1 MKLKYSLFAL
11 IALAVSGCQ
20 KAPVYDDVVYI
31 AGAEGEVPTL
41 SLTLDDQFPKELSV
55 KVSSSIVVGHDTK
68 VRLVTDP
75 SKIEE
80 YNTQYG
86 KKGVMLPETNFVLKN
101 TELTIPAG
109 SFSTA
114 EPLVVS
120 VTKDEGLKEGVSY
133 VIPLSIESVDGDLK
147 VKEGFRT
154 VFVEIGRIIIG
165 PAADCSGSTYFKVDF
180 AEGEQDK
187 YDIYNLGEV
196 TYEARINLQ
205 RWGGWCNTV
214 MGLEENFCLRFV
226 QDDFKGQLQLSGWGG
241 TLMVPTGGIAVSL
254 NKWTHVAAVFDGPNK
269 KVSIYID
276 GVLACSADTQQDFAG
291 PHAGISGRLV
301 PHRQFVQRRPPAE
314 GLHQRSPRM
323 GQGSQRQRPEEQHVL
338 CRPGDG
344 RPAGILA
351 LQRKSRRQKGGR
363 RPDRTR
369 IQGDLLQLG
378 HEMGGQ
384 RPLSRMTTDVI
395 RTTNK
400 LPFRAAC
407 LFFRFPASD
416 YSKRPRTR
424 RSHNGLSASLT
435 SSSTCTK

>member
-109 SFSTA
+109 SFS
-114 EPLVVS
+114 
-120 VTKDEGLKEGVSY
+120 
-133 VIPLSIESVDGDLK
+133 SVDGDLK

-276 GVLACSADTQQDFAG
+276 GVLACSADTNKTSLDLTQVYQDDSFRIAN
-291 PHAGISGRLV
+291 S
-301 PHRQFVQRRPPAE
+301 
-314 GLHQRSPRM
+314 
-323 GQGSQRQRPEEQHVL
+323 
-338 CRPGDG
+338 CNDG
-344 RPAGILA
+344 RQLKGYISEARVWAKALNGNDLKNNMCYVDPATDGLLA
-351 LQRKSRRQKGGR
+351 YWRFNEKADGKKVE
-363 RPDRTR
+363 D
-369 IQGDLLQLG
+369 DLTG
-378 HEMGGQ
+378 HGYKA
-384 RPLSRMTTDVI
+384 T
-395 RTTNK
+395 
-400 LPFRAAC
+400 
-407 LFFRFPASD
+407 
-416 YSKRPRTR
+416 Y
-424 RSHNGLSASLT
+424 
-435 SSSTCTK
+435 SSSAMKWVDNVRCPE

>member
-11 IALAVSGCQ
+11 IALAVAGCQ

-276 GVLACSADTQQDFAG
+276 GVLACSADTNKTSLDLTQVYQDDSFRIANSCNDG
-291 PHAGISGRLV
+291 RQLKGYISEARVWAKALNGNDLKNNMCYVDPATDGLLAYWRFNEKADGKKVEDDLTGHGYKATYSSSAMKRGISGRF
-301 PHRQFVQRRPPAE
+301 PKRA
-314 GLHQRSPRM
+314 
-323 GQGSQRQRPEEQHVL
+323 VL
-338 CRPGDG
+338 SC
-344 RPAGILA
+344 
-351 LQRKSRRQKGGR
+351 
-363 RPDRTR
+363 
-369 IQGDLLQLG
+369 
-378 HEMGGQ
+378 M
-384 RPLSRMTTDVI
+384 
-395 RTTNK
+395 
-400 LPFRAAC
+400 C
-407 LFFRFPASD
+407 
-416 YSKRPRTR
+416 
-424 RSHNGLSASLT
+424 SASRT
-435 SSSTCTK
+435 AVRNPSSSSVSA

>member
-11 IALAVSGCQ
+11 IALAVAGCQ

-109 SFSTA
+109 SFSAA

-276 GVLACSADTQQDFAG
+276 GVLACSADTNKTSLDLTQVYQDDSFRIAN
-291 PHAGISGRLV
+291 S
-301 PHRQFVQRRPPAE
+301 
-314 GLHQRSPRM
+314 
-323 GQGSQRQRPEEQHVL
+323 
-338 CRPGDG
+338 CNDG
-344 RPAGILA
+344 RQLKGYISEARVWAKA
-351 LQRKSRRQKGGR
+351 LNGN
-363 RPDRTR
+363 
-369 IQGDLLQLG
+369 DLKNN
-378 HEMGGQ
+378 M
-384 RPLSRMTTDVI
+384 
-395 RTTNK
+395 
-400 LPFRAAC
+400 C
-407 LFFRFPASD
+407 
-416 YSKRPRTR
+416 
-424 RSHNGLSASLT
+424 
-435 SSSTCTK
+435 

>member
-11 IALAVSGCQ
+11 IALAVAGCQ

-109 SFSTA
+109 SFSAA

-276 GVLACSADTQQDFAG
+276 GVLACSADTNKTSLDLTQVYQDDSFRIAN
-291 PHAGISGRLV
+291 SCNDGR
-301 PHRQFVQRRPPAE
+301 PAE

>member
-154 VFVEIGRIIIG
+154 VFVE
-165 PAADCSGSTYFKVDF
+165 S
-180 AEGEQDK
+180 
-187 YDIYNLGEV
+187 
-196 TYEARINLQ
+196 
-205 RWGGWCNTV
+205 
-214 MGLEENFCLRFV
+214 
-226 QDDFKGQLQLSGWGG
+226 
-241 TLMVPTGGIAVSL
+241 AVSSSARL
-254 NKWTHVAAVFDGPNK
+254 PTVQAAPISR
-269 KVSIYID
+269 SISPRASRTNTTSTTWAKS
-276 GVLACSADTQQDFAG
+276 LTKPASTCSAGAAG
-291 PHAGISGRLV
+291 A
-301 PHRQFVQRRPPAE
+301 
-314 GLHQRSPRM
+314 
-323 GQGSQRQRPEEQHVL
+323 
-338 CRPGDG
+338 
-344 RPAGILA
+344 
-351 LQRKSRRQKGGR
+351 
-363 RPDRTR
+363 
-369 IQGDLLQLG
+369 
-378 HEMGGQ
+378 
-384 RPLSRMTTDVI
+384 I
-395 RTTNK
+395 R
-400 LPFRAAC
+400 
-407 LFFRFPASD
+407 
-416 YSKRPRTR
+416 
-424 RSHNGLSASLT
+424 
-435 SSSTCTK
+435 

>member
-11 IALAVSGCQ
+11 IALAVAGCQ

-109 SFSTA
+109 SFSAA

-276 GVLACSADTQQDFAG
+276 GVLACSADTNKTSLDLTQVYQDDSFRIANSCNDGRQLKGYISEARVWAKALNGNDLKNNMCYVDPATDGLLAYWRFNEKADGKKVLPESDWVTTDAG
-291 PHAGISGRLV
+291 KVLKSLGKINSYYALKTYGVNAQPYYVLQGRNGKQLV
-301 PHRQFVQRRPPAE
+301 PPRGYDLNVDNFV
-314 GLHQRSPRM
+314 GFL
-323 GQGSQRQRPEEQHVL
+323 
-338 CRPGDG
+338 
-344 RPAGILA
+344 
-351 LQRKSRRQKGGR
+351 KSGVEAYNAQK
-363 RPDRTR
+363 
-369 IQGDLLQLG
+369 
-378 HEMGGQ
+378 
-384 RPLSRMTTDVI
+384 
-395 RTTNK
+395 
-400 LPFRAAC
+400 
-407 LFFRFPASD
+407 
-416 YSKRPRTR
+416 
-424 RSHNGLSASLT
+424 
-435 SSSTCTK
+435 

>member
-109 SFSTA
+109 SFSAA

-165 PAADCSGSTYFKVDF
+165 PAADCSGNTYFKVDF

-276 GVLACSADTQQDFAG
+276 GVLACSADTNKTSLDLTQVYQDSFRIAN
-291 PHAGISGRLV
+291 S
-301 PHRQFVQRRPPAE
+301 
-314 GLHQRSPRM
+314 
-323 GQGSQRQRPEEQHVL
+323 
-338 CRPGDG
+338 CNDG
-344 RPAGILA
+344 RQLKGYISEARVWAKALNGNDLKNNMCYVDPATDGLLA
-351 LQRKSRRQKGGR
+351 YWRFNEKADGKKVE
-363 RPDRTR
+363 D
-369 IQGDLLQLG
+369 DLTG
-378 HEMGGQ
+378 HGYKA
-384 RPLSRMTTDVI
+384 T
-395 RTTNK
+395 
-400 LPFRAAC
+400 
-407 LFFRFPASD
+407 
-416 YSKRPRTR
+416 Y
-424 RSHNGLSASLT
+424 
-435 SSSTCTK
+435 SSSAMKWVDNVRCPE

>member
-1 MKLKYSLFAL
+1 
-11 IALAVSGCQ
+11 
-20 KAPVYDDVVYI
+20 
-31 AGAEGEVPTL
+31 
-41 SLTLDDQFPKELSV
+41 
-55 KVSSSIVVGHDTK
+55 
-68 VRLVTDP
+68 
-75 SKIEE
+75 
-80 YNTQYG
+80 
-86 KKGVMLPETNFVLKN
+86 MLPETNFVLKN

-276 GVLACSADTQQDFAG
+276 GVLACSADTNKTSLDLTQVYQDDSFRIAN
-291 PHAGISGRLV
+291 S
-301 PHRQFVQRRPPAE
+301 
-314 GLHQRSPRM
+314 
-323 GQGSQRQRPEEQHVL
+323 
-338 CRPGDG
+338 CNDG
-344 RPAGILA
+344 RQLKGYISEARVWAKALNGNDLKNNMCYVDPATDGLLA
-351 LQRKSRRQKGGR
+351 YWRFNEKSRRQKGGR

>member
-80 YNTQYG
+80 HNTQYG

-109 SFSTA
+109 SFSA

-276 GVLACSADTQQDFAG
+276 GVLACSADTNKTSLDLTQVYQDDSFRIAN
-291 PHAGISGRLV
+291 S
-301 PHRQFVQRRPPAE
+301 
-314 GLHQRSPRM
+314 
-323 GQGSQRQRPEEQHVL
+323 
-338 CRPGDG
+338 CNDG
-344 RPAGILA
+344 RQLKGYISEARVWAKALNGNDLKNNMCYVDPATDGLLA
-351 LQRKSRRQKGGR
+351 YWRFNEKADGKKVE
-363 RPDRTR
+363 D
-369 IQGDLLQLG
+369 DLTG
-378 HEMGGQ
+378 HGYKA
-384 RPLSRMTTDVI
+384 T
-395 RTTNK
+395 
-400 LPFRAAC
+400 
-407 LFFRFPASD
+407 
-416 YSKRPRTR
+416 Y
-424 RSHNGLSASLT
+424 
-435 SSSTCTK
+435 SSSAMKWVDNVRCPE

>member
-86 KKGVMLPETNFVLKN
+86 KEGRNAPQETNFVLKN

-165 PAADCSGSTYFKVDF
+165 PGCRLFGQHLFQGRFRRGRAGQIRHLQLGRSHLRSPHQPAA
-180 AEGEQDK
+180 
-187 YDIYNLGEV
+187 L
-196 TYEARINLQ
+196 
-205 RWGGWCNTV
+205 GGWCNTV

-276 GVLACSADTQQDFAG
+276 GVLACSADTNKTSLDLTQVYQDDSF
-291 PHAGISGRLV
+291 
-301 PHRQFVQRRPPAE
+301 
-314 GLHQRSPRM
+314 
-323 GQGSQRQRPEEQHVL
+323 
-338 CRPGDG
+338 
-344 RPAGILA
+344 
-351 LQRKSRRQKGGR
+351 
-363 RPDRTR
+363 R
-369 IQGDLLQLG
+369 IANSCND
-378 HEMGGQ
+378 
-384 RPLSRMTTDVI
+384 
-395 RTTNK
+395 
-400 LPFRAAC
+400 AA
-407 LFFRFPASD
+407 S
-416 YSKRPRTR
+416 
-424 RSHNGLSASLT
+424 
-435 SSSTCTK
+435 

>member
-241 TLMVPTGGIAVSL
+241 TLMDPTGGIAVSL

-276 GVLACSADTQQDFAG
+276 GVLACSADTNKTSLDLTQVYQDDSFRIAN
-291 PHAGISGRLV
+291 S
-301 PHRQFVQRRPPAE
+301 
-314 GLHQRSPRM
+314 
-323 GQGSQRQRPEEQHVL
+323 
-338 CRPGDG
+338 CNDG
-344 RPAGILA
+344 RQLKGYISEARVWAKALNGNDLKNNMCYVDPATDGLLA
-351 LQRKSRRQKGGR
+351 YWRFNEKADGKKVE
-363 RPDRTR
+363 D
-369 IQGDLLQLG
+369 DLTG
-378 HEMGGQ
+378 HGYKA
-384 RPLSRMTTDVI
+384 T
-395 RTTNK
+395 
-400 LPFRAAC
+400 
-407 LFFRFPASD
+407 
-416 YSKRPRTR
+416 Y
-424 RSHNGLSASLT
+424 
-435 SSSTCTK
+435 SSSAMKWVDNVRCPE

>member
-276 GVLACSADTQQDFAG
+276 GVLACSADTNKTSLDLTQVYQDDSFRIAN
-291 PHAGISGRLV
+291 S
-301 PHRQFVQRRPPAE
+301 
-314 GLHQRSPRM
+314 
-323 GQGSQRQRPEEQHVL
+323 
-338 CRPGDG
+338 CNDG
-344 RPAGILA
+344 RQLKGYISEARVWAKALNGNDLKNNMCYVDPATDGLLA
-351 LQRKSRRQKGGR
+351 YWRFNEKPTAKGGR

-400 LPFRAAC
+400 LPEKAAC
-407 LFFRFPASD
+407 LFSDFRLRITRSGRAPGG
-416 YSKRPRTR
+416 RT
-424 RSHNGLSASLT
+424 T
-435 SSSTCTK
+435 D

>member
-11 IALAVSGCQ
+11 IALAVAGCQ

-109 SFSTA
+109 SFSAA

-154 VFVEIGRIIIG
+154 VFVEIVSSSARLPTVRAAPISRSISPRASRTNTTSTTWAKSLTK
-165 PAADCSGSTYFKVDF
+165 PAST
-180 AEGEQDK
+180 
-187 YDIYNLGEV
+187 
-196 TYEARINLQ
+196 
-205 RWGGWCNTV
+205 
-214 MGLEENFCLRFV
+214 
-226 QDDFKGQLQLSGWGG
+226 
-241 TLMVPTGGIAVSL
+241 
-254 NKWTHVAAVFDGPNK
+254 
-269 KVSIYID
+269 
-276 GVLACSADTQQDFAG
+276 CSAGAAG
-291 PHAGISGRLV
+291 A
-301 PHRQFVQRRPPAE
+301 
-314 GLHQRSPRM
+314 
-323 GQGSQRQRPEEQHVL
+323 
-338 CRPGDG
+338 
-344 RPAGILA
+344 
-351 LQRKSRRQKGGR
+351 
-363 RPDRTR
+363 
-369 IQGDLLQLG
+369 
-378 HEMGGQ
+378 
-384 RPLSRMTTDVI
+384 I
-395 RTTNK
+395 R
-400 LPFRAAC
+400 
-407 LFFRFPASD
+407 
-416 YSKRPRTR
+416 
-424 RSHNGLSASLT
+424 
-435 SSSTCTK
+435 

>member
-11 IALAVSGCQ
+11 IALAVAGCQ

-109 SFSTA
+109 SFSAA

-276 GVLACSADTQQDFAG
+276 GVLACSADTNKTSLDLTQVYQDDSFRIAN
-291 PHAGISGRLV
+291 S
-301 PHRQFVQRRPPAE
+301 
-314 GLHQRSPRM
+314 
-323 GQGSQRQRPEEQHVL
+323 
-338 CRPGDG
+338 CNDG
-344 RPAGILA
+344 RQLKGYISEARVWAKALNGNDLKNNMCYVDPATDGLLA
-351 LQRKSRRQKGGR
+351 YWRFNEKADGKKV
-363 RPDRTR
+363 
-369 IQGDLLQLG
+369 DLPG
-378 HEMGGQ
+378 
-384 RPLSRMTTDVI
+384 
-395 RTTNK
+395 
-400 LPFRAAC
+400 
-407 LFFRFPASD
+407 
-416 YSKRPRTR
+416 
-424 RSHNGLSASLT
+424 
-435 SSSTCTK
+435 

>member
-11 IALAVSGCQ
+11 IALAVAGCQ

-109 SFSTA
+109 SFSAA

-226 QDDFKGQLQLSGWGG
+226 QDDFKGQLQLSGE
-241 TLMVPTGGIAVSL
+241 SQ
-254 NKWTHVAAVFDGPNK
+254 HER
-269 KVSIYID
+269 
-276 GVLACSADTQQDFAG
+276 SA
-291 PHAGISGRLV
+291 
-301 PHRQFVQRRPPAE
+301 E
-314 GLHQRSPRM
+314 
-323 GQGSQRQRPEEQHVL
+323 PE
-338 CRPGDG
+338 RDG
-344 RPAGILA
+344 RPDVQSPALRERRERECVLQHGRMPAERDRQQAGQPRDKAIDQCFPN
-351 LQRKSRRQKGGR
+351 LQTKN
-363 RPDRTR
+363 
-369 IQGDLLQLG
+369 LL
-378 HEMGGQ
+378 
-384 RPLSRMTTDVI
+384 
-395 RTTNK
+395 
-400 LPFRAAC
+400 
-407 LFFRFPASD
+407 
-416 YSKRPRTR
+416 
-424 RSHNGLSASLT
+424 
-435 SSSTCTK
+435 

>member
-109 SFSTA
+109 SFSAA

-154 VFVEIGRIIIG
+154 VFVEIGRRHLARPIG
-165 PAADCSGSTYFKVDF
+165 RTTCGY
-180 AEGEQDK
+180 
-187 YDIYNLGEV
+187 
-196 TYEARINLQ
+196 
-205 RWGGWCNTV
+205 
-214 MGLEENFCLRFV
+214 LRCRGF
-226 QDDFKGQLQLSGWGG
+226 
-241 TLMVPTGGIAVSL
+241 
-254 NKWTHVAAVFDGPNK
+254 
-269 KVSIYID
+269 
-276 GVLACSADTQQDFAG
+276 
-291 PHAGISGRLV
+291 
-301 PHRQFVQRRPPAE
+301 RP
-314 GLHQRSPRM
+314 
-323 GQGSQRQRPEEQHVL
+323 
-338 CRPGDG
+338 CRPCSSRGVHP
-344 RPAGILA
+344 RPAG
-351 LQRKSRRQKGGR
+351 SRLR
-363 RPDRTR
+363 RRTS
-369 IQGDLLQLG
+369 
-378 HEMGGQ
+378 M
-384 RPLSRMTTDVI
+384 S
-395 RTTNK
+395 
-400 LPFRAAC
+400 AA
-407 LFFRFPASD
+407 R
-416 YSKRPRTR
+416 
-424 RSHNGLSASLT
+424 
-435 SSSTCTK
+435 